1 MINYNEQNETIK
13 AIIDDLTEQ
22 YAEDMR
28 EYPLTW
34 VECAYNRA
42 LMINLDEY
50 EKRMERY
57 KHESK

>member
-1 MINYNEQNETIK
+1 MINYNEQNVAVK
-13 AIIDDLTEQ
+13 GCIDDLTFQ

-50 EKRMERY
+50 EKRMEKY
-57 KHESK
+57 EHESK